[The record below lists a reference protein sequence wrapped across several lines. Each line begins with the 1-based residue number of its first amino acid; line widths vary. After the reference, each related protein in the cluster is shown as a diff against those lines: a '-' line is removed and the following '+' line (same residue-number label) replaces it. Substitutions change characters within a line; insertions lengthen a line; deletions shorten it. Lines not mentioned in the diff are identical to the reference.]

1 MMIKK
6 FTLTVLIFVIG
17 AIAFLNGRPSRA
29 DTVTPFMQLNCIP
42 ELGYLQV
49 SAVTLANVG
58 WQENYRKY
66 GEMHGLYLRNL
77 AENLD
82 PIRVTCGVT
91 EVEVTYGTS
100 RAQGICGSAPAAAL
114 SFWLNGELILD
125 GVRFHDNCLEDS
137 VFLLT
142 YDEGNSL
149 ELCSRSVGFPERS
162 AVCSTKFLFNLDA
175 GPPYKSFTEFRS
187 NAPSIYQ
194 SS

>member
-1 MMIKK
+1 MIKK
-6 FTLTVLIFVIG
+6 FIFTALIVVIG

-42 ELGYLQV
+42 ELGCLQV

-58 WQENYRKY
+58 WQEDYRKY
-66 GEMHGLYLRNL
+66 GEIYGLYLRNL
-77 AENLD
+77 PENLD

-91 EVEVTYGTS
+91 EVEVTYGAS

-125 GVRFHDNCLEDS
+125 GVRFHDNCLADS

-142 YDEGNSL
+142 YDEGSSL
-149 ELCSRSVGFPERS
+149 ELCSRSVGFRERS
-162 AVCSTKFLFNLDA
+162 AVCSAKFLFELSQEL
-175 GPPYKSFTEFRS
+175 PYKSFTEFRLDDL
-187 NAPSIYQ
+187 
-194 SS
+194 